1 MGFLFVLTQ
10 VGMRTL
16 GEGSINCAKAKRSEL
31 SAVKDY
37 GQRS

>member
-16 GEGSINCAKAKRSEL
+16 ERVRLTARERSEQ

-37 GQRS
+37 GQRP